1 MVNPKTTSKSKNTRD
16 MTFSESNKIDNKQIQ
31 YYSRQ
36 LYYQS
41 YNKTELT
48 TSTFDNTTDITLTE
62 SNTTIGIIQVVNPT
76 TE

>member
-48 TSTFDNTTDITLTE
+48 TSTFDTTTDITLTE